1 MEAAIFFDDEL
12 DQKLLVLAN
21 AINGLKDM
29 PSETVKESWAV
40 PMLSDLIKDASV
52 LLNKHNKEELDRR
65 QCRLF
70 IERGNGRLLRTTRLL
85 NASDISFYV
94 TDDKMELDEKVPYTV
109 IAYLNQDEIRQL
121 DSNPDIARIEI

>member
-1 MEAAIFFDDEL
+1 MAEEIFFDDEL
-12 DQKLLVLAN
+12 DQKLSVLAN
-21 AINGLKDM
+21 AINGLKVM

-40 PMLSDLIKDASV
+40 PMLSYLIKDAAT
-52 LLNKHNKEELDRR
+52 LLNRHNKEELDRR

-70 IERGNGRLLRTTRLL
+70 IERGNGRLERVTGLL

-94 TDDKMELDEKVPYTV
+94 TDDKMELDEKVPYKVVT
-109 IAYLNQDEIRQL
+109 YLNTSEIRRL

>member
-1 MEAAIFFDDEL
+1 MAEAIFFDDEL
-12 DQKLLVLAN
+12 DQKLFILAN
-21 AINGLKDM
+21 AINGLKAM

-52 LLNKHNKEELDRR
+52 LLNKHNKEESDRR
-65 QCRLF
+65 MCRLF
-70 IERGNGRLLRTTRLL
+70 IERGNGRLLRVTGLL

>member
-70 IERGNGRLLRTTRLL
+70 IERGNGRLERVTRRL
-85 NASDISFYV
+85 NANNIRFYV

-121 DSNPDIARIEI
+121 DSNPDIARIEV

>member
-1 MEAAIFFDDEL
+1 MAEEIFFDDEL
-12 DQKLLVLAN
+12 DQKLSILAN
-21 AINGLKDM
+21 AINGLKAM

-52 LLNKHNKEELDRR
+52 LLNKHNKEESDRR
-65 QCRLF
+65 LCRLF
-70 IERGNGRLLRTTRLL
+70 IERGNRRLERVTARL

-94 TDDKMELDEKVPYTV
+94 TDDKMELDEKVPYNV
-109 IAYLNQDEIRQL
+109 IAYLNQDEIRKL